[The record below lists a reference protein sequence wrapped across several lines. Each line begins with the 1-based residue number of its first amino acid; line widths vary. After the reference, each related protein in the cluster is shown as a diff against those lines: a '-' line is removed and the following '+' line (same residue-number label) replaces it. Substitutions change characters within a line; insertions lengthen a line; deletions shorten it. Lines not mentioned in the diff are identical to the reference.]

1 MQGDSGGP
9 LTYKQGDQHI
19 LIGVTSH
26 GTGPNEGCGAT
37 SNFARISLYRKWI
50 DENIDTN
57 NDSEYCDDYEA
68 PDDEP

>member
-1 MQGDSGGP
+1 M
-9 LTYKQGDQHI
+9 TYKQGDQHI

-26 GTGPNEGCGAT
+26 GTGPDPPRKKCGTT
-37 SNFARISLYRKWI
+37 SNFARISHYRKWI

-57 NDSEYCDDYEA
+57 NESEYCDDYEA